1 MDVALMGA
9 VPVNPALIAG
19 GGIEASW
26 WNQNTTGVFRCACD
40 SKGSYR
46 YTPLYLLKDIRK
58 KGFLRRDSPVP
69 EPEGDDV

>member
-9 VPVNPALIAG
+9 VPANPAVTAG

-40 SKGSYR
+40 STGSHR
-46 YTPLYLLKDIRK
+46 YTPLYLLKDIRR
-58 KGFLRRDSPVP
+58 KGILRRNSPAP
-69 EPEGDDV
+69 ELEGDEL